1 MTLQIDG
8 FIVTG
13 TPDEVNTFIKLYQV
27 KQYTIVNY
35 QQPIIPLYYSPDT
48 DIKKWE
54 ITCKDSSN
62 ISSNINGSVVK
73 PE

>member
-35 QQPIIPLYYSPDT
+35 QQPIIPLYYSPNT
-48 DIKKWE
+48 DIKK
-54 ITCKDSSN
+54 
-62 ISSNINGSVVK
+62 
-73 PE
+73 

>member
-27 KQYTIVNY
+27 KQYTIVNF

-54 ITCKDSSN
+54 ITYKD
-62 ISSNINGSVVK
+62 SSNINGSVVK

>member
-54 ITCKDSSN
+54 ITYKD
-62 ISSNINGSVVK
+62 SSNINGSVVK

>member
-13 TPDEVNTFIKLYQV
+13 TPDEVNTF
-27 KQYTIVNY
+27 
-35 QQPIIPLYYSPDT
+35 DT

-62 ISSNINGSVVK
+62 INGSVVK

>member
-27 KQYTIVNY
+27 KQYTIVNS
-35 QQPIIPLYYSPDT
+35 QQPIIYYSPDT

-62 ISSNINGSVVK
+62 INGSVVK